1 MASRTTISVGV
12 LLGAVLLAVTGLR
25 LERAPAAALTRV
37 VPTVHEEDLPPTAM
51 EILDLA
57 RQMDFTEVRKQ
68 LPQVQPTD
76 RQLADLLKPGQRQ
89 TAIALGKALFWDR
102 QLGSDG
108 QACASCHFHAGSDTR
123 ARGQLNGGG
132 GNGSQPGSLDPT
144 RSGGLGGP
152 SYVLKAG
159 DFPFH
164 VVKDPTRTDSE
175 LLFDTNDV
183 VGSQGT
189 ACLNA
194 GHPRATTGR
203 NAPTVINA
211 VFQFRSFWDGRA
223 NNHFNGVNP
232 FGRREHTDPNADP
245 ESNPDGTVRPRHQL
259 MRVSTE
265 KNGNTG
271 PPTVTLRTV
280 SLDLPSAALASQ
292 AVGPPVNSVEMSC
305 QSWPELGRKMISR
318 IPRPL
323 YAQHVDRRDSVLGE
337 FRHPTDG
344 LRVNYRELIQRVF
357 RDHWWRDPRDP
368 KALKSGE
375 FSLIENNFSMFFGI
389 AVMLYEAT
397 LISDQS
403 PFDKH
408 IAALKNKPGGK
419 PLEGL
424 AAFGFSVFMD
434 RGKCVDCHRG
444 PELTASGLES
454 FKADREHR
462 EQVELMRM
470 HETQQGETAMYDSG
484 FYNLGVRPTAEDLG
498 IGFSDPF
505 GHPLSFT
512 KQYLPHLKTGQGTV
526 DVFTVD
532 PCGFSIQ
539 PCEPIER
546 PDLVRAAVD
555 GSFKTP
561 SLRNVELTGPYMHT
575 GGMSTLRQVVEFY
588 DRGGDF
594 LNAEQAPEIKPLWL
608 NEADKNALV
617 AFLKSLTDERVR
629 CEQAPFDHPSLTISD
644 GYSRNSD
651 GTYREL
657 TRELPA
663 VGKGGRTKLGCLKSF
678 EEELQLSAGKGG
690 KS

>member
-1 MASRTTISVGV
+1 MA
-12 LLGAVLLAVTGLR
+12 
-25 LERAPAAALTRV
+25 
-37 VPTVHEEDLPPTAM
+37 
-51 EILDLA
+51 
-57 RQMDFTEVRKQ
+57 
-68 LPQVQPTD
+68 
-76 RQLADLLKPGQRQ
+76 
-89 TAIALGKALFWDR
+89 
-102 QLGSDG
+102 
-108 QACASCHFHAGSDTR
+108 
-123 ARGQLNGGG
+123 
-132 GNGSQPGSLDPT
+132 
-144 RSGGLGGP
+144 
-152 SYVLKAG
+152 
-159 DFPFH
+159 
-164 VVKDPTRTDSE
+164 
-175 LLFDTNDV
+175 
-183 VGSQGT
+183 
-189 ACLNA
+189 
-194 GHPRATTGR
+194 
-203 NAPTVINA
+203 
-211 VFQFRSFWDGRA
+211 
-223 NNHFNGVNP
+223 
-232 FGRREHTDPNADP
+232 
-245 ESNPDGTVRPRHQL
+245 
-259 MRVSTE
+259 
-265 KNGNTG
+265 
-271 PPTVTLRTV
+271 
-280 SLDLPSAALASQ
+280 
-292 AVGPPVNSVEMSC
+292 
-305 QSWPELGRKMISR
+305 
-318 IPRPL
+318 
-323 YAQHVDRRDSVLGE
+323 
-337 FRHPTDG
+337 
-344 LRVNYRELIQRVF
+344 
-357 RDHWWRDPRDP
+357 DPRDP
-368 KALKSGE
+368 KTLKSGE
-375 FSLIENNFSMFFGI
+375 FPLIENNFSMFFGI

-408 IAALKNKPGGK
+408 IDALKNKPGGK
-419 PLEGL
+419 PLDGL

-470 HETQQGETAMYDSG
+470 HETQQGDTAMYDSG

-498 IGFSDPF
+498 IGLNDPF

-651 GTYREL
+651 GTYRER

-663 VGKGGRTKLGCLKSF
+663 VGKGGRTKFGCLKSF
-678 EEELQLSAGKGG
+678 EEELPLSAGKGG